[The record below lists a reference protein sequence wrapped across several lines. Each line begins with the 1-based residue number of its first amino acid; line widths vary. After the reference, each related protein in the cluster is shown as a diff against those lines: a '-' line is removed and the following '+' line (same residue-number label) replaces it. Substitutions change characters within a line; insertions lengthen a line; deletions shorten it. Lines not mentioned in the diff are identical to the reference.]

1 MTSPSMP
8 NGCPPGPG
16 DNQER
21 RPEPA
26 RPPCSVCRYAARA
39 GDKYCGEC
47 GRRLS
52 ESPIAPPPAEIED
65 VQPGSEPLKS
75 GPPAQ
80 PQDQPPQQAPVP
92 PPAAP
97 AQTDVKPAAPPP
109 EPKKCTCGQALPP
122 EACFCLTCGVQVGKP
137 KPRRRLVCRKN
148 GSPELAAEMAG
159 GELTVGKAP
168 DCALAVAGDDYLSR
182 RHARLYE
189 DNGLIFLE
197 DLNSS
202 NGTFL
207 RVHRPIIIEPGDE
220 ILVGTTVL
228 RFEQD

>member
-8 NGCPPGPG
+8 NGCSPGSG
-16 DNQER
+16 DNQEPR
-21 RPEPA
+21 SEREA
-26 RPPCSVCRYAARA
+26 QPCAVCRTAARA
-39 GDKYCGEC
+39 GDKFCPEC
-47 GRRLS
+47 GRRIS
-52 ESPIAPPPAEIED
+52 ESPIAPPPAEIEE
-65 VQPGSEPLKS
+65 VQPGAEPLKN

-80 PQDQPPQQAPVP
+80 PQDQPPKQASVP
-92 PPAAP
+92 PPVTP
-97 AQTDVKPAAPPP
+97 VEPEVKPAAPPP

-122 EACFCLTCGVQVGKP
+122 EACFCLTCGAQVGKP
-137 KPRRRLVCRKN
+137 KPRRRLVRRKN
-148 GSPELAAEMAG
+148 GSPELAAEMNG

-168 DCALAVAGDDYLSR
+168 DCSLAVTGDDYLSR

-189 DNGLIFLE
+189 DDGMVFLE
-197 DLNSS
+197 DLGSS

-207 RVHRPIIIEPGDE
+207 RVHRPILLEPGDE